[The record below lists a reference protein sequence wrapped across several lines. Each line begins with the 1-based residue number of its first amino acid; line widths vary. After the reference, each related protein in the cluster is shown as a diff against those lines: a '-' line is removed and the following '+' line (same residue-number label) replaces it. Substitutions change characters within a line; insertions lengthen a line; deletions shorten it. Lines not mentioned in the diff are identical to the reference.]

1 MGRGG
6 KQVCVMYQMVVD
18 AWESH
23 KAEKG
28 DGMYV
33 LYRSDY
39 SFENRLEKSSLR

>member
-1 MGRGG
+1 
-6 KQVCVMYQMVVD
+6 MYQMVVD
-18 AWESH
+18 AWENN

-39 SFENRLEKSSLR
+39 SFENRSEKSSLR